1 MSSIAKRHQKPR
13 NWLAR
18 IFKGDNRSAPNT
30 LFQQL
35 SDGLEQYRATWVR
48 LPQTKIAGGSV
59 LKLGATGKR
68 VDALRTRLGLAS
80 GGGYDPQLVQ
90 RVMEYQ
96 RVHGLSPIDGVV
108 GKGTL
113 ASLNRGSDYYE
124 RRIAINM
131 ERAWRLPAT
140 RAFDRYIVVDSS
152 AAMAYL
158 FDRDRVADSMRVVV
172 GTNET
177 QLPVAPLTTAITS
190 RE

>member
-1 MSSIAKRHQKPR
+1 MQGLVGERRARGANHMRNTFKAILAAAAIMVAAPALSAEPKGDEPVAVPKNIKQGIDFVYVDPAMSSIAKRHQKPR

-35 SDGLEQYRATWVR
+35 SDGLEQYRATWGR

-68 VDALRTRLGLAS
+68 VDALRTRLGLAP
-80 GGGYDPQLVQ
+80 GGYDPQLVQ

-113 ASLNRGSDYYE
+113 ASLNRVGDA
-124 RRIAINM
+124 RRQ
-131 ERAWRLPAT
+131 EFT
-140 RAFDRYIVVDSS
+140 
-152 AAMAYL
+152 
-158 FDRDRVADSMRVVV
+158 
-172 GTNET
+172 
-177 QLPVAPLTTAITS
+177 
-190 RE
+190 